1 MSSASSVS
9 HEIAAVLRTEI
20 LRHQYRPGERLPS
33 ERDLSARFNASRG
46 AVREALS
53 QLGQQGIIQ
62 IHPGGAR
69 VQPREAATLAILGPL
84 LALDPVPDPELVDQ
98 FLEIFGVLTA
108 LTARRALLRA
118 GKEHMIQLKERL
130 VHLSQQPADFEA
142 MEPDWRELLE
152 YLASVDDNLVVRL
165 IGNDLKAQ
173 FMQRMLQLGIKP
185 KLKPSAGTELVK
197 SLKYAVS
204 RQDGELAAR
213 AFEKHFEHLR
223 AAVREAILAQR
234 SKDTR
239 GNPT

>member
-20 LRHQYRPGERLPS
+20 LRQQYRTGERLPS

-62 IHPGGAR
+62 IQPGGAR

-98 FLEIFGVLTA
+98 FLEIFGVLSA
-108 LTARRALLRA
+108 LTARRALQGATR
-118 GKEHMIQLKERL
+118 EQMIQLKERL
-130 VHLSQQPADFEA
+130 VLLAQQPGDFEA
-142 MEPDWRELLE
+142 MEPHWRSLLD
-152 YLASVDDNLVVRL
+152 YLAQIDNNLVVRL
-165 IGNDLKAQ
+165 IGNELKAQ

-185 KLKPSAGTELVK
+185 KLKASAGTEFVRT
-197 SLKYAVS
+197 LKRAVT
-204 RQDGELAAR
+204 RQDGKLASQ
-213 AFEKHFEHLR
+213 AFETHFEHLR
-223 AAVREAILAQR
+223 AAIRDAILAQTPG
-234 SKDTR
+234 DTR
-239 GNPT
+239 GSAS